1 MWQSLSLEVG
11 ILSGRLFTGGE
22 SQQ

>member
-11 ILSGRLFTGGE
+11 ILSGRLFTEGE
-22 SQQ
+22 SQK